1 MTVKKDVS
9 EPAEVHSTP
18 EVQVSEVGNTAAQ
31 APAPNLPA
39 EPTDSALERVS
50 AERDELRDRYLRLA
64 AEYDNFRKRSQK
76 ERAEIFDRA
85 QADFLG
91 TLLDELDDLDRVVEG
106 GEKSASVADL
116 HQAVLLIDKKI
127 WKQLEKNGME
137 IVEPLGQPFDPNFHE
152 AISQIPAPTAEQAGT
167 VASVFQ
173 IGYRYK
179 GILLRPARV
188 QVYGEP
194 A

>member
-1 MTVKKDVS
+1 VTVKKDVS
-9 EPAEVHSTP
+9 EQAEVGTTP
-18 EVQVSEVGNTAAQ
+18 EINVSEGPSPAAE

-50 AERDELRDRYLRLA
+50 AERDELKDRLLRLA

-91 TLLDELDDLDRVVEG
+91 SLLDELDDLDRVVEG

-116 HQAVLLIDKKI
+116 HQAVQLIDKKI

-137 IVEPLGQPFDPNFHE
+137 SVEPLGQPFDPNFHE
-152 AISQIPAPTAEQAGT
+152 AISQIPAPSAEQAGS
-167 VASVFQ
+167 VAMVFQ

>member
-1 MTVKKDVS
+1 MTVKKEVNGDQLVGDATEAVES
-9 EPAEVHSTP
+9 EAPVPAAE
-18 EVQVSEVGNTAAQ
+18 

-39 EPTDSALERVS
+39 EPVDSALERVT
-50 AERDELRDRYLRLA
+50 AERDELKDKYLRLA

-85 QADFLG
+85 QADFLASF
-91 TLLDELDDLDRVVEG
+91 LDELDDLDRVVEG

-116 HQAVLLIDKKI
+116 HQAVQLIDKKI

-137 IVEPLGQPFDPNFHE
+137 IVEPVGLPFDPNVHE
-152 AISQIPAPTAEQAGT
+152 AISQIPAPSVEQAGT